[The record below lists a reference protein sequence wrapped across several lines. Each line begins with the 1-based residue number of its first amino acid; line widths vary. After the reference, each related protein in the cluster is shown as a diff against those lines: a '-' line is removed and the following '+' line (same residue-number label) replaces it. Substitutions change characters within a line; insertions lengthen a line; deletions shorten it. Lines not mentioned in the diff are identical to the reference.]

1 VWSNFLGLIRNGS
14 DETNQQDFE
23 KENPNHASTNAYPH
37 KKPLTILHNRPMAHL
52 ENFRLKVFRAVA
64 EHLNFRKAG
73 EQLFLTQPAVTLQIK
88 ALENDLGTRLFDR
101 TGGKITL
108 TRQGLVLLGYS
119 NKLASLA
126 LEAEQALGCSDGS
139 LSGELALGAS
149 TTIAQYVLPRLL
161 GAFQSEYPK
170 IQFSL
175 TSGNTS
181 EVVRCLLDGRVTLGL
196 IEGPARER
204 GVRTEPFM
212 EDELV
217 LITPP
222 RLESDRLSPGQFLA
236 SSLLMREQGSGS
248 RRVVE
253 LALEKAG
260 FKLKAFKKVMELDST
275 EAIKSAVEAGLGVG
289 LVSRWAIAKELEL
302 GTLKVAEVSGLR
314 AARHFTLI
322 SRTGPELQGA
332 AGALR
337 TFALSRARLLSQLPR
352 NQLRAGGPSR

>member
-1 VWSNFLGLIRNGS
+1 
-14 DETNQQDFE
+14 
-23 KENPNHASTNAYPH
+23 
-37 KKPLTILHNRPMAHL
+37 MAHL

-64 EHLNFRKAG
+64 EHLNFRKAA

-88 ALENDLGTRLFDR
+88 ALENDLGMRLFDR
-101 TGGKITL
+101 TGGKITF
-108 TRQGLVLLGYS
+108 TQQGSVLLGYAD
-119 NKLASLA
+119 KLASLA
-126 LEAEQALGCSDGS
+126 SEAERELGCSAGS
-139 LSGELALGAS
+139 VSGELALGAS
-149 TTIAQYVLPRLL
+149 TTIAQYVLPRLI

-175 TSGNTS
+175 QSSNTS
-181 EVVRCLLDGRVTLGL
+181 EVVRCLLDGKVTLGL

-222 RLESDRLSPGQFLA
+222 SFDSDRLAPGQFLET
-236 SSLLMREQGSGS
+236 SLIMREQGSGS

-260 FKLKAFKKVMELDST
+260 FKLKSFKNVMELDST
-275 EAIKSAVEAGLGVG
+275 DAIKSAVEARLGVG
-289 LVSRWAIAKELEL
+289 FVSPWAITKELEL
-302 GTLKVAEVSGLR
+302 GTLKVAEVNGVR
-314 AARHFTLI
+314 AARHFSLI
-322 SRTGPELQGA
+322 SRTGPEAQGP

-337 TFALSRARLLSQLPR
+337 TFALVRARLLSQLTRKP
-352 NQLRAGGPSR
+352 LRAGSSSR

>member
-1 VWSNFLGLIRNGS
+1 
-14 DETNQQDFE
+14 
-23 KENPNHASTNAYPH
+23 
-37 KKPLTILHNRPMAHL
+37 MAHL

-64 EHLNFRKAG
+64 QHLNFRKAA

-88 ALENDLGTRLFDR
+88 ALESDLGVRLFDR
-101 TGGKITL
+101 TGGKIAL
-108 TRQGLVLLGYS
+108 TRQGSLLVEYA
-119 NKLASLA
+119 NKLANLA
-126 LEAEQALGCSDGS
+126 SEAEQRLGCSEGS
-139 LSGELALGAS
+139 ISGELALGAS

-161 GAFQSEYPK
+161 GAFQNEYPK

-175 TSGNTS
+175 HSGNTS
-181 EVVRCLLDGRVTLGL
+181 QVVRCLLEGKVALGL

-212 EDELV
+212 DDELV

-222 RLESDRLSPGQFLA
+222 SFDSDRLSPAQFV
-236 SSLLMREQGSGS
+236 STNLLMREQGSGS

-253 LALEKAG
+253 LALEQAD

-289 LVSRWAIAKELEL
+289 FVSRWAITKELEL
-302 GTLKVAEVSGLR
+302 RTLKVAEVSGVR
-314 AARHFTLI
+314 ATRHFTLV
-322 SRTGPELQGA
+322 SRTGPEPHGP

-337 TFALSRARLLSQLPR
+337 TFALGRARLLFHLPR
-352 NQLRAGGPSR
+352 KPLGAGGFSR